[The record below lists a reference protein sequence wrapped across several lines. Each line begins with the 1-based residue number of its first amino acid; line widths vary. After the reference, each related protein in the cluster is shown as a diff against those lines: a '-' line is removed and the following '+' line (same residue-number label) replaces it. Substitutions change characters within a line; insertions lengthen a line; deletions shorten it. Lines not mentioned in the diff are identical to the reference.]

1 LHTVLQST
9 TGDGFLSRIEP
20 KPDWIDDVRSRYAI
34 AGLGRSLQPGRRP
47 AVLVVDLVYGFTDP
61 AFPAGSELADVVRS
75 TRELL
80 DTAREHGAP
89 VIFTSIAFSPARL
102 ESTAWLRK
110 MPAMRGLV
118 EGSHWVELDERL
130 APRPTEPVIV
140 KRAASAFTDTD
151 LRTLLTSLGAD
162 SLIVCGA
169 TTSGCVR
176 ATVVDGC
183 MAGFAVF
190 VPRECVGDRAAG
202 PHEANLFDIE
212 AKYGDVVDLERGR
225 ELIRAAHWKKAAA

>member
-1 LHTVLQST
+1 METKL
-9 TGDGFLSRIEP
+9 
-20 KPDWIDDVRSRYAI
+20 DWTDDTRRRYEA
-34 AGLGRSLQPGRRP
+34 AGLGCALLPGSRP
-47 AVLVVDLVYGFTDP
+47 AVLVVDLIYGFTDP
-61 AFPAGSELADVVRS
+61 AFPAGSELADVVRC

-80 DTAREHGAP
+80 DIARENGAP
-89 VIFTSIAFSPARL
+89 VIFTTIVFSPTRL
-102 ESTAWLRK
+102 DSTVWLRK

-118 EGSHWVELDERL
+118 EGSRWIEVDERL
-130 APRPTEPVIV
+130 ARRRTEPMIV

-183 MAGFAVF
+183 MAGFPVF
-190 VPRECVGDRAAG
+190 VPFECVGDRAAG
-202 PHEANLFDIE
+202 PHEANLFDIA
-212 AKYGDVVDLERGR
+212 AKYGDVVNLQRAG
-225 ELIRAAHWKKAAA
+225 ELVRTGSWTKASA